1 MSFMYVIFADYK
13 TICELCI
20 QIEPRVKG
28 VHHEQRGKNLGDAD
42 NAQHRSF

>member
-28 VHHEQRGKNLGDAD
+28 AHYEQRRENFGDSGTNQWA
-42 NAQHRSF
+42 A